1 MKCVVHLY
9 GRSASGKTTV
19 LERVVRILKEKGLT
33 VAVVKH
39 SHHELDIP
47 GKDTYRY
54 VEGGSDYVLYASNRC
69 TLFFKCDP
77 RKVIDMLPVDVV
89 LIEGFKSFDF
99 GGVELEIRG
108 HSQIDGTINVIV
120 DRILSCLL
128 KFDDR
133 HVIGEREH
141 MGV

>member
-9 GRSASGKTTV
+9 GRSASGKTTTI
-19 LERVVRILKEKGLT
+19 ERAVRMLKEKGLA

-54 VEGGSDYVLYASNRC
+54 EEGGSDYVLYASKRC
-69 TLFFKCDP
+69 ALFFKCDP

-89 LIEGFKSFDF
+89 LIEGFRSFNF

-108 HSQIDGTINVIV
+108 PSQIDGTINVIM
-120 DRILSCLL
+120 DRILSCLA
-128 KFDDR
+128 KPDEG
-133 HVIGEREH
+133 HVRGEHEH